1 MLIKE
6 ANFFLI
12 LIKFAYV
19 NRTQSLSL
27 LENEGE
33 GIELFYISH
42 LSFVM
47 LLDHRIYY
55 KDSANS

>member
-55 KDSANS
+55 QDSANS